1 MHLLLFDIDATML
14 KSQRAG
20 LRAMHAAGRELFGD
34 TFEIDGIDFAGRLD
48 PLILGDMLE
57 RNSLDAS
64 PANIHAMRGAY
75 RRHLEPMLKAPGT
88 AYALAGVLE
97 LLTLLRAR
105 HTESVLGVLTGNFPE
120 TGRLKLHAA
129 GIDPSWFPV
138 HAWGDDSPHTPPD
151 REHLPPIATARAKS
165 AGFGVTRTTIIG
177 DTPHDVRCARAHG
190 HRVLGVAT
198 GVHTTA
204 DLHAAGADRVVES
217 LADASDIASW
227 LLDASP
233 LDKAHATRTPPRAAA
248 T

>member
-20 LRAMHAAGRELFGD
+20 LRAMHAAGRELFGE

-48 PLILGDMLE
+48 PLILGDMLT
-57 RNSLDAS
+57 RNAVEPS
-64 PANIHAMRGAY
+64 PANIQTMRGGY
-75 RRHLEPMLKAPGT
+75 RRHLEPMLEVPGT

-97 LLTLLRAR
+97 LLNLLRER
-105 HTESVLGVLTGNFPE
+105 HAESILGVLTGNFPE
-120 TGRLKLHAA
+120 TGRLKLQAA
-129 GIDPSWFPV
+129 GIDPQWFPV

-151 REHLPPIATARAKS
+151 REHLPPVATARAKS
-165 AGFGVTRTTIIG
+165 AGYSVTRTTIIG

-204 DLHAAGADRVVES
+204 DLHEAGADRVVES
-217 LADASDIASW
+217 LADVSDIASW
-227 LLDASP
+227 LLAASP
-233 LDKAHATRTPPRAAA
+233 GDTAHASRTPPRTAA